1 MNILGNEFFNS
12 DAYEIYRKFG
22 IGHYPLR
29 APLKAS
35 MAEISGRYILDRL
48 YKYLKWSKQK
58 RWVDK
63 LDEFV
68 HAKNTRK
75 NRTLGGMA
83 SKDIDFQN
91 QGRVFETLYPNAADK
106 PKFMLQVNQRVQV
119 VKEAM
124 PFAKSFHGYYNERQF
139 HIIKRHAMTVP
150 RYSIADDEDNM
161 PISGTWYAHELYPV

>member
-1 MNILGNEFFNS
+1 
-12 DAYEIYRKFG
+12 
-22 IGHYPLR
+22 
-29 APLKAS
+29 

-63 LDEFV
+63 LDELV
-68 HAKNTRK
+68 LAKNTRK
-75 NRTLGGMA
+75 NKTLGGMA
-83 SKDIDFQN
+83 SKDVNFEN
-91 QGRVFETLYPNAADK
+91 QSSVFETLYPNYYAAM
-106 PKFMLQVNQRVQV
+106 PKFTLNINQKVQV
-119 VKEAM
+119 VKQAT
-124 PFAKSFHGYYNERQF
+124 PFAKSFHGYYNERIF

>member
-1 MNILGNEFFNS
+1 MPARAGGGLQPPLGLCCFAGNEFFNS
-12 DAYEIYRKFG
+12 DAYKIYRKFG

-63 LDEFV
+63 LDELV
-68 HAKNTRK
+68 LAKNTRK
-75 NRTLGGMA
+75 NKTLGGMA
-83 SKDIDFQN
+83 SKDVNFEN
-91 QGRVFETLYPNAADK
+91 QSSVFETLYPNYYAAM
-106 PKFMLQVNQRVQV
+106 PKFTLNINQKVQV
-119 VKEAM
+119 VKQAT
-124 PFAKSFHGYYNERQF
+124 PFAKSFHGYYNERIF

-150 RYSIADDEDNM
+150 R
-161 PISGTWYAHELYPV
+161 